1 MFNCCVPSAYQYLF
15 TLHLSVSISFCR
27 SYSTVYILYILLSL
41 AAPFSLYLPLSLSIT
56 PYIPFFYLCISIS
69 LCILPSISLYIS
81 LFLSTYISLQSTSP
95 SVYLY
100 FTICIPLFL
109 YTYISL
115 YLPFSIYCTYIFLH
129 LPLSIYISFFY
140 LLYIF
145 LHLHLSIYISLYLL
159 LFIYISHTCSL
170 FLSMYLCPT
179 VSHPPTHYPHIH
191 IVCGNCMEPRAQ
203 KYLHAGISQYNFAQ
217 ILAFSTTWVFMC
229 YTGEHHHHI
238 HAQDTLHMC

>member
-1 MFNCCVPSAYQYLF
+1 MYLTIYISLYF
-15 TLHLSVSISFCR
+15 TLSI
-27 SYSTVYILYILLSL
+27 YIYLSTVYISL
-41 AAPFSLYLPLSLSIT
+41 CLSIFHYMY
-56 PYIPFFYLCISIS
+56 P
-69 LCILPSISLYIS
+69 
-81 LFLSTYISLQSTSP
+81 
-95 SVYLY
+95 
-100 FTICIPLFL
+100 
-109 YTYISL
+109 
-115 YLPFSIYCTYIFLH
+115 
-129 LPLSIYISFFY
+129 PLSIYIYLTVSPFFYLLYLYLSTSPSFYLYPLFFY